1 MKKLLLLAAA
11 TLCLWACAKPGQ
23 VKVTGG
29 VIQGEVLE
37 DMTVYKGIPFAAP
50 PVGDFRWKAPQPVVA
65 WSGVRECKE
74 FGPNPMQGNGENC
87 SEDCLYLNVWTPAK
101 KAKEKLPVMVWIY
114 GGGFAGG
121 ATSYYD
127 GALLAKKGVVVVS
140 VAYRVGKLGFLSLP
154 ELSAE
159 DPNGVSGNYGLLDQ
173 IAGLQWV
180 KDNIAKFGGNP
191 GNVTIFGESAGG
203 ISVSML
209 CASPLA
215 KGLFQ
220 RAISQSGGSFGPTNP
235 QSYPGENMQTLAV
248 AQEANAN
255 WAKTA
260 FGDDYTLEQLRAAE
274 AKAVMGGF
282 GGSGGWPVTDG
293 YVIPDDQYKLYEA
306 GKYND
311 VDVLI
316 GYNSDDSASPS
327 AAAATRIRSAP
338 AMRTMPTLSSPPI
351 RWRPT
356 ARWARPPAISP
367 ATPLSAG
374 RPGPGPAC
382 RPATAMAKCGSTTST
397 SIPTIQWIPRATARA
412 PRTARTWPM
421 SSAIR
426 KKYSPPTWPSP
437 AG

>member
-1 MKKLLLLAAA
+1 MKKLVLLVAA
-11 TLCLWACAKPGQ
+11 TLCVWACAKPGQ

-29 VIQGEVLE
+29 TIQGEVLE

-74 FGPNPMQGNGENC
+74 FGPNPMQGNGEGC

-101 KAKEKLPVMVWIY
+101 SAKEKLPVMVWIY

-127 GALLAKKGVVVVS
+127 GALLAKKGVVVVN

-260 FGDDYTLEQLRAAE
+260 FGDDYTLEQMRAAE

-316 GYNSDDSASPS
+316 GYNSDEG
-327 AAAATRIRSAP
+327 
-338 AMRTMPTLSSPPI
+338 LSFGFSFV
-351 RWRPT
+351 
-356 ARWARPPAISP
+356 
-367 ATPLSAG
+367 G
-374 RPGPGPAC
+374 
-382 RPATAMAKCGSTTST
+382 GSH
-397 SIPTIQWIPRATARA
+397 
-412 PRTARTWPM
+412 
-421 SSAIR
+421 
-426 KKYSPPTWPSP
+426 
-437 AG
+437 